1 MLYISHF
8 HFEINTIYEILTIL
22 SPWNYSLN
30 IIQDHEIV
38 GVHGVVRVGPDEHPG
53 VDFKVKMENIYHK
66 LLTGKISWNS
76 DYSKARKKIS

>member
-38 GVHGVVRVGPDEHPG
+38 GVHGVVRVGHDEYPG
-53 VDFKVKMENIYHK
+53 VELKVNMENILILAGQK
-66 LLTGKISWNS
+66 DEIFANFGT
-76 DYSKARKKIS
+76 